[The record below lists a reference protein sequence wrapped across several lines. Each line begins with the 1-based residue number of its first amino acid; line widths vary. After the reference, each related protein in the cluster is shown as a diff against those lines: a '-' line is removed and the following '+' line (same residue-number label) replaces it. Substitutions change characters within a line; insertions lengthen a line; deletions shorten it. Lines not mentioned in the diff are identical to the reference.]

1 MHPFTNIQTLI
12 SSTISTR
19 ANIKMGVTRKES
31 TPNFL
36 KNEHFLPPDTQ
47 TYVCVSGGRKC
58 SFFRKFGVL
67 WFLVTPV
74 LRVALL
80 SYYRWFTVLRLR
92 WLLHIFHL
100 SECNYQLLDEIYP
113 PNMRTLL
120 LCNERQLQDNCIYP

>member
-1 MHPFTNIQTLI
+1 MHPFTNIETLI
-12 SSTISTR
+12 SSTIRHKGKYQNGCYKKRKHVKFSEKRTFLTPWY
-19 ANIKMGVTRKES
+19 ANVRVRIR
-31 TPNFL
+31 
-36 KNEHFLPPDTQ
+36 
-47 TYVCVSGGRKC
+47 GRKC
-58 SFFRKFGVL
+58 SFFGKFSVL

-80 SYYRWFTVLRLR
+80 SYYQWFAVLRLR

-120 LCNERQLQDNCIYP
+120 LCNERQLPDNCIYP